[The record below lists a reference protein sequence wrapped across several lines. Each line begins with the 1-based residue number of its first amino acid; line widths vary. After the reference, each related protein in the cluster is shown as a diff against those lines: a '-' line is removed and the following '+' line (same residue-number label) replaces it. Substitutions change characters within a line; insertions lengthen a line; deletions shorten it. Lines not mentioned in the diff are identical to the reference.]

1 MTFDEHM
8 CMKGCLMDV
17 RDELQ
22 DLCRRDP
29 NVSLYIE
36 KLNYCLAV
44 LQRPHVKHALTQEPS
59 PVKEGMEC

>member
-1 MTFDEHM
+1 
-8 CMKGCLMDV
+8 MDV